1 MVTAPES
8 PIVTVP
14 PSPQANNYADTIVQ
28 TWPWTRGYPSW
39 LAEIKLALDDFG
51 RDTRLVDR
59 LGTPVRVGDIF
70 ATTLQAPCP
79 CANTPFNQIDWYA
92 IQIKYGPPPT
102 PKAAQPRIKAKVC
115 DPPWDVEDC
124 NPERPLPVNFLP
136 RPPAKYPYFVYYDKV
151 RGIYVG
157 RTFFQCE
164 MTVCAQGE
172 SACFFI
178 SDFSGVEYIGNL
190 VDTPE
195 KLVLNLA
202 TQVPGAITPD
212 ILRFGSSYVRK
223 VNDAQH
229 FR

>member
-8 PIVTVP
+8 PIVFNTP
-14 PSPQANNYADTIVQ
+14 APQANNYADTIVQ
-28 TWPWTRGYPSW
+28 TWSWTRGKPSW
-39 LAEIKLALDDFG
+39 VAELKLALDDFG
-51 RDTRLVDR
+51 RDTGLIDR
-59 LGTPVRVGDIF
+59 VGNVVRIGDIF

-79 CANTPFNQIDWYA
+79 CANTPFNKVDWYA
-92 IQIKYGPPPT
+92 VQAKYGPPPAPT
-102 PKAAQPRIKAKVC
+102 AATAKINQKIC

-136 RPPAKYPYFVYYDKV
+136 RPPAKYPYFVYYDTV
-151 RGIYVG
+151 RAIYVG

-164 MTVCAQGE
+164 QAVCSQGE
-172 SACFFI
+172 PALFYV
-178 SDFSGVEYIGNL
+178 SDFSGLEYIGNL

-202 TQVPGAITPD
+202 IEVPGAITPD
-212 ILRFGSSYVRK
+212 ILRFGSSYVKK
-223 VNDAQH
+223 VNEANH